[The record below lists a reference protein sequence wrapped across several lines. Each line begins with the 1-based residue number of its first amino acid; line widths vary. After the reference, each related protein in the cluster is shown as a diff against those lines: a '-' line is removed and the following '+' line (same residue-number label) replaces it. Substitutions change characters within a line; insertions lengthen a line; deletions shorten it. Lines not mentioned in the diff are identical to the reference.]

1 MRQSSYNGIMRHTE
15 QLDKFKARIERFLKR
30 TGMAPGCFG
39 REAMGDPTFV
49 FDLRNGKSPR
59 PQTMDRAEL
68 YIDQFKSRASSEAS
82 LQAAE

>member
-1 MRQSSYNGIMRHTE
+1 MKHTE
-15 QLDKFKARIERFLKR
+15 HLDKFKARVERFLRR

-39 REAMGDPTFV
+39 REAMSDPTFV

-68 YIDQFKSRASSEAS
+68 YMRHYNKSDAAPAAVH
-82 LQAAE
+82 AAE